1 MLHKHPSSALGAGYC
16 RPFNC
21 FHFGSNSGTEQSTA
35 TAPSSRPP
43 PRHYMVGGVLPML
56 AMDREHLRGRAPAS
70 RRGVALLVGG
80 RSSNLVAILTT
91 MRCGC
96 IDRYMR
102 V

>member
-1 MLHKHPSSALGAGYC
+1 
-16 RPFNC
+16 
-21 FHFGSNSGTEQSTA
+21 
-35 TAPSSRPP
+35 
-43 PRHYMVGGVLPML
+43 MVGGVLPML

-91 MRCGC
+91 MCCGC